1 LYYTELGW
9 HEHTKTLSGASE
21 TLGASAVDDHI
32 HEAHEAGGDMETELD
47 GLHTNHEVKAEIS
60 ARQDGGAPGP
70 SFCDI
75 GLAILT
81 GGASI
86 PFSIVKTIVDA
97 LRGAKDYPP
106 AGTEDANGNLVP
118 EEPFFALRVV
128 TRDRTPDG
136 HGGTPISTPNVDLK
150 KNVGLS
156 VEGGE
161 HFHKIKGKT
170 GKPTETI
177 PLHTHPLNT
186 SLTIDK
192 AGVDQTNT

>member
-1 LYYTELGW
+1 ERHIDSNNPGRIYFHIRGRQPSAVTLYLRAEEFSTLYYTELGW

-70 SFCDI
+70 SFWDI

-118 EEPFFALRVV
+118 EEPFFAL
-128 TRDRTPDG
+128 
-136 HGGTPISTPNVDLK
+136 
-150 KNVGLS
+150 
-156 VEGGE
+156 
-161 HFHKIKGKT
+161 
-170 GKPTETI
+170 
-177 PLHTHPLNT
+177 
-186 SLTIDK
+186 
-192 AGVDQTNT
+192 